1 MTVAPLLVI
10 EGPDAAGKSTL
21 VDALAADLDGAPFH
35 HSRPRRGADPLEAAL
50 HYACV
55 RRAWVLAWP
64 HHTNG
69 GLLILDRSH
78 WSSRVLGRAIGDTLS
93 RREREAMI
101 DLSLM
106 EEQTLP
112 RGLVLLCDA
121 PDAVLDARLAARGTP
136 TTDLDRAV
144 RVEYRHQAGMRG
156 WERIDTTGPLESVV
170 PRVVRYVRDVIFC
183 HGVLQ

>member
-1 MTVAPLLVI
+1 MTVPSLLVI
-10 EGPDAAGKSTL
+10 EGPDAAGKSAL
-21 VDALAADLDGAPFH
+21 VDALAAELDAAPFH
-35 HSRPRRGADPLEAAL
+35 HPRPRRGADPLEAAL
-50 HYACV
+50 HYACA
-55 RRAWVLAWP
+55 RRAWVTEWP

-69 GLLILDRSH
+69 GLLVLDRSH
-78 WSSRVLGRAIGDTLS
+78 WYSRVLGRALGETIS

-144 RVEYRHQAGMRG
+144 RQEYRHQAGMRA
-156 WERIDTTGPLESVV
+156 WERIDTTGPLGSVV
-170 PRVVRYVRDVIFC
+170 PRAVRYVREVISC
-183 HGVLQ
+183 HGMLQ